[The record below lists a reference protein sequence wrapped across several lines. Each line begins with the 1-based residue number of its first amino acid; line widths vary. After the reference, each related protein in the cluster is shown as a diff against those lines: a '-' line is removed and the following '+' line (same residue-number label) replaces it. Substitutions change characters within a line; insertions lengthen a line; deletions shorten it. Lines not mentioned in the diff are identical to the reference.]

1 MDKNTRSSLLTVTV
15 GVLLFSALNN
25 LDAVAGVALKLF
37 EVIFPVL
44 LGLAFAFLF
53 NIPMSSIERL
63 LFKLTGGRGGRAVS
77 VISLLLCVAC
87 FVSVIIFAGIL
98 IVPAVCTSFFGAYD
112 NMSEKLGEWAGML
125 SAQGIDGEW
134 LYGIV
139 SRVDKN
145 KLISYI
151 AGGAGSVFGSVWDF
165 VLGAVSGA
173 ADIGAALVI
182 CVYVLLSKR
191 KLGRQISALLKATIG
206 RKRTDN
212 LIHVGRVFSDVYS
225 RFFSR
230 QCTEACILSAL
241 MYIALLIFK
250 VPYSALIALL
260 CGICSFVQYLGG
272 VFACVT
278 GVFLVALSEPSKAGV
293 YLIVYAVV
301 QFAENQLIY
310 PNVVGSSVGLGG
322 TWSVCAAVI
331 GGGAF
336 GVVGMIL
343 AIPLSAVA
351 ATLIKEKIKAK
362 EQPARVGL
370 YQKNKK
376 S

>member
-15 GVLLFSALNN
+15 GVLLFSVLNN
-25 LDAVAGVALKLF
+25 LDVAGRICLKLF
-37 EVIFPVL
+37 EVVFPVL
-44 LGLAFAFLF
+44 LGLVFAFLL
-53 NIPMSSIERL
+53 NIPMSSFEGL

-77 VISLLLCVAC
+77 VISLLLCV
-87 FVSVIIFAGIL
+87 VSLLSAIFFAGVL

-112 NMSEKLGEWAGML
+112 KLCEKLGEWAGAL
-125 SAQGIDGEW
+125 SARGLDAQW

-145 KLISYI
+145 KLVAYI
-151 AGGAGSVFGSVWDF
+151 AGGAGSVFGSVWGF
-165 VLGAVSGA
+165 LRGAVSGA
-173 ADIGAALVI
+173 ADVGAALII

-191 KLGRQISALLKATIG
+191 KLGRQICAFLKATVG
-206 RKRTDN
+206 QKRTDA
-212 LIHVGRVFSDVYS
+212 LLHIGRVFSDVYS
-225 RFFSR
+225 KFFSR

-250 VPYSALIALL
+250 VPYAALIAIL

-272 VFACVT
+272 AFACVT
-278 GVFLVALSEPSKAGV
+278 GAFLVALAEPSKAGV
-293 YLIVYAVV
+293 YLVVYAVV

-322 TWSVCAAVI
+322 TWTVCAAVI

-336 GVVGMIL
+336 GVVGMVL

-351 ATLIKEKIKAK
+351 VTLIKEKIKGK
-362 EQPARVGL
+362 EQSVRMGL
-370 YQKNKK
+370 HQKNKK